1 MQHTAS
7 SPIEIRPT
15 GAALGA
21 EILGG
26 DLRRLDD
33 ALFERIHQAWLEH
46 SVLLFRGQTL
56 ADSDLIGFSRRF
68 GELDIAPVQ
77 ETGRRFVEGLPEIY
91 VVSNVLGA
99 DGAPI
104 GSLGAGEAVWH
115 TDMSYLPQPPKMS
128 LLYALEV
135 PPEGGETGFTSMY
148 AAYDALPS
156 DLKTRAAT
164 LRIKHDGTYNSGG
177 YLRQGV
183 TPTDDPRIS
192 PGAVHPLVC
201 THPETGRRNLYL
213 GRRRNAYLIGLELAE
228 SEALLDEFWHY
239 ATQPELSWYND
250 WQIGDLVLWDNRCT
264 MHRRNAFP
272 AESRRVMHRTQVRG
286 QAQPA
291 A

>member
-104 GSLGAGEAVWH
+104 GSLGAGEAV
-115 TDMSYLPQPPKMS
+115 
-128 LLYALEV
+128 
-135 PPEGGETGFTSMY
+135 
-148 AAYDALPS
+148 
-156 DLKTRAAT
+156 
-164 LRIKHDGTYNSGG
+164 
-177 YLRQGV
+177 
-183 TPTDDPRIS
+183 
-192 PGAVHPLVC
+192 
-201 THPETGRRNLYL
+201 
-213 GRRRNAYLIGLELAE
+213 
-228 SEALLDEFWHY
+228 
-239 ATQPELSWYND
+239 
-250 WQIGDLVLWDNRCT
+250 
-264 MHRRNAFP
+264 
-272 AESRRVMHRTQVRG
+272 
-286 QAQPA
+286 
-291 A
+291 